1 VFAQAFSACNFSH
14 QFIFA
19 KYGRKAFQLVPYFL
33 QYFEVAILNSVG
45 NDWVVSQQRA
55 VERAQKLLSA
65 AGISQIANGFFH
77 GQKAKECHALQ
88 LTVKQGSQTTF
99 WLKTLVSEVQ
109 PRRAWKGALLNGVFR
124 ISGIAN
130 DPHAFHIEGLWLN
143 HRRRAQRRIL

>member
-19 KYGRKAFQLVPYFL
+19 KHGRKAFQLVPYFL

-77 GQKAKECHALQ
+77 G
-88 LTVKQGSQTTF
+88 
-99 WLKTLVSEVQ
+99 
-109 PRRAWKGALLNGVFR
+109 
-124 ISGIAN
+124 
-130 DPHAFHIEGLWLN
+130 
-143 HRRRAQRRIL
+143 